1 MKAIYVTG
9 FMGAGKTTIGKQLA
23 EQLQLRV
30 MDTDQMI
37 EEIYGKSITEI
48 FAEDGETTFRM
59 YEKEILKTLP
69 TDNIVITTGGGIVI
83 QKENREWM
91 RENGIVIYLHCEPEE
106 IFRRLA
112 HDNTRPL
119 LKQNKKEEIR
129 RLLLERLPYYK
140 EANITVNTTKLA
152 VQEVVDDI
160 VKRLKSYGKWEY

>member
-9 FMGAGKTTIGKQLA
+9 FMGAGKTTVGKQLA
-23 EQLQLRV
+23 ERLQLRV
-30 MDTDQMI
+30 IDTDRMI
-37 EEIYGKSITEI
+37 EEIQGKSITHI

-59 YEKEILKTLP
+59 YEKEILKILP
-69 TDNIVITTGGGIVI
+69 TDDIVITTGGGIVI

-91 RENGIVIYLHCEPEE
+91 RENGIVIYLHCELEE

-140 EANITVNTTKLA
+140 EANITVNTTKLT
-152 VQEVVDDI
+152 VQEVVDNI